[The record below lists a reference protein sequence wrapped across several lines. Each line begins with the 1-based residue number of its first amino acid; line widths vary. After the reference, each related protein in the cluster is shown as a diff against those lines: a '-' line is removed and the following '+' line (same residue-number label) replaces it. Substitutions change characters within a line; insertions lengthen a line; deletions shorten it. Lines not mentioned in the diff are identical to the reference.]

1 VIFVFNFVVNLVY
14 FGIKQTVQK
23 LGYKIPNQALW
34 IPTIFWLLTLFKN
47 RILMGPIKCVEYM
60 KFMKKN
66 SYNYLRNTKRF
77 VKKYIRQVFTQH
89 KSLKI
94 GC

>member
-1 VIFVFNFVVNLVY
+1 
-14 FGIKQTVQK
+14 
-23 LGYKIPNQALW
+23 
-34 IPTIFWLLTLFKN
+34 
-47 RILMGPIKCVEYM
+47 MGPIKCVEYM